1 MQIKFLGT
9 SAGWPLPRLGC
20 KCDICSS
27 NDPRDKRTRSQLL
40 INDSLLIDIGP
51 DTYLHLSDS
60 KIDPIKIKYAA
71 ITHEHSDHV
80 FGLWDLGHIYNSQ
93 KIDII
98 LAESTYKKISRLF
111 FYNEYKVTKIKAG
124 EGAKITDLIIILLPV
139 NHTDSSFGI
148 LVKEKNKSIFYA
160 PDFKFVTDTT
170 IKKISG
176 LDLAILDGSELKIAT
191 PTHQPIQENFKLGK
205 KLKAKKVYFTHLG
218 HRTLPHQQLQE
229 YVQKEGG
236 SNFHIPHDG
245 LEIKL

>member
-1 MQIKFLGT
+1 MRIKFLGT

-20 KCDICSS
+20 ECKICSS
-27 NDPRDKRTRSQLL
+27 KDPRDKRTRSQLL
-40 INDSLLIDIGP
+40 VNDILLLDIGP

-60 KIDPIKIKYAA
+60 KIDPLKIKYAA
-71 ITHEHSDHV
+71 ITHEHSDHT

-93 KIDII
+93 KINII
-98 LAESTYKKISRLF
+98 LAEPTYKKISRLF

-124 EGAKITDLIIILLPV
+124 EGAKINNLIIILLPV

-170 IKKISG
+170 IKRISG
-176 LDLAILDGSELKIAT
+176 LDLAVLDGSELKIAT

>member
-1 MQIKFLGT
+1 MRIKFLGT

-20 KCDICSS
+20 SCEICSS
-27 NDPRDKRTRSQLL
+27 NNPKDKRTRSQLL
-40 INDSLLIDIGP
+40 VNDSLLVDIGP

-60 KIDPIKIKYAA
+60 KIDPLKIKYAA
-71 ITHEHSDHV
+71 ITHEHSDHT

-93 KIDII
+93 KIKVI
-98 LAESTYKKISRLF
+98 LAEPTYKKISRLF
-111 FYNEYKVTKIKAG
+111 FYNEYKITKIKA
-124 EGAKITDLIIILLPV
+124 EEAIKIDNLVVTLMPV
-139 NHTDSSFGI
+139 NHTDSSFGA

-160 PDFKFVTDTT
+160 PDFKSIPDTT
-170 IKKISG
+170 INKVRD
-176 LDLAILDGSELKIAT
+176 LDIAILDGSELKIAT
-191 PTHQPIQENFKLGK
+191 PTHQPIQKNFELGR
-205 KLKAKKVYFTHLG
+205 KLKAKQVYFTHLG